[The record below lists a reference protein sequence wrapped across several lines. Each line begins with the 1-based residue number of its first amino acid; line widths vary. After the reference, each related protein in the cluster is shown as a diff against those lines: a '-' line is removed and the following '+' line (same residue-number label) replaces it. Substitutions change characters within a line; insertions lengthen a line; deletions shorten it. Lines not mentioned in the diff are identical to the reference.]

1 MIISRT
7 PFRISFFGGGTDYPA
22 WFKEH
27 GGSVI
32 GAAIDKY
39 CYISL
44 RHLPPFF
51 EHKSKIIY
59 TQVELV
65 NDAAEIQHPAV
76 RGILTDM
83 GIKYGLEIHHDA
95 DLPARSGLG
104 SSSAFTV
111 GLLNALYALDSR
123 MVSKRDLGREAIRIE
138 QDVLKEEVGCQD
150 QIWAA
155 YGGLNRIDFHP
166 DGTFSVAPFILSAAR
181 RAELE
186 QSLMLFFTGFS
197 RFATDFAADQI
208 KNMNSRRNQLRMI
221 RSLVD
226 SAADILLNPKTPL
239 RELGELMHQSWRI
252 KRELADGVSNA
263 QIDEIYDAGR
273 EAGAIGGKLLG
284 AGGGGFMLFIVRPED
299 QIKVLSALHELLLV
313 PMQFDATGTQLI
325 FKSVPRYS
333 QTAHYRRDFARYMV
347 GADGT
352 VHADIRSLGER
363 LRKAVADGTLVPS
376 EDQLA
381 AASADAAR
389 PRPGKATA
397 EVNAS
402 ELVGPPPVRRRARKK

>member
-7 PFRISFFGGGTDYPA
+7 PFRISFFGGGTDYPT

-51 EHKSKIIY
+51 EHRSKIIY

-65 NDAAEIQHPAV
+65 NDIAEIQHPAV

-138 QDVLKEEVGCQD
+138 QDVLKEDVGCQD

-197 RFATDFAADQI
+197 RFATDFAHDQI
-208 KNMNSRRNQLRMI
+208 RNMNNRRNQLRMI

-226 SAADILLNPKTPL
+226 SAADILLSPKTPL
-239 RELGELMHQSWRI
+239 RELGELMHQSWQI

-273 EAGAIGGKLLG
+273 GAGAVGGKLLG
-284 AGGGGFMLFIVRPED
+284 AGGGGFMVFLVDPEKRNQVR
-299 QIKVLSALHELLLV
+299 
-313 PMQFDATGTQLI
+313 
-325 FKSVPRYS
+325 
-333 QTAHYRRDFARYMV
+333 
-347 GADGT
+347 
-352 VHADIRSLGER
+352 ER
-363 LRKAVADGTLVPS
+363 LKKLIHVRVGFDNDGSKIIVYQP
-376 EDQLA
+376 E
-381 AASADAAR
+381 
-389 PRPGKATA
+389 
-397 EVNAS
+397 EV
-402 ELVGPPPVRRRARKK
+402 